1 MSEVEDESSDLEED
15 IFGSEEASAATYG
28 GPVAGGDAQAEKK
41 ADIADDI
48 TPESAAEELKKALE
62 EDDVAGK
69 KDGAEVVKESTE

>member
-48 TPESAAEELKKALE
+48 TPESAAEELKKAL
-62 EDDVAGK
+62 DTVGK
-69 KDGAEVVKESTE
+69 KDGADVVKESTE